1 LVEQLLLALQVAFV
15 VLLYLFIW
23 RVVRVASRDLSA
35 GQESMILTPVRPA
48 EQRAPRGQGT
58 LVVASSPELE
68 PGTRLEISRE
78 LVAGREPGNDI
89 AIPADGYAS
98 ARHARFH
105 RGEHADIVED
115 LRSTNGTFVN
125 GERLAGSRPLR
136 AGDVITI
143 GQTQLS
149 YEAPS

>member
-35 GQESMILTPVRPA
+35 GQESMVLTPVRPV
-48 EQRAPRGQGT
+48 EPRASRPHGA
-58 LVVASSPELE
+58 LVVTSSPELE

-78 LVAGREPGNDI
+78 LRAGREPENDI
-89 AIPADGYAS
+89 AVTADGYAS
-98 ARHARFH
+98 GHHARFQ
-105 RGEHADIVED
+105 RGEHSDIVED
-115 LRSTNGTFVN
+115 LNSTNGTFVN
-125 GERLAGSRPLR
+125 GERLVGSRPLK

-149 YEAPS
+149 YEAPA